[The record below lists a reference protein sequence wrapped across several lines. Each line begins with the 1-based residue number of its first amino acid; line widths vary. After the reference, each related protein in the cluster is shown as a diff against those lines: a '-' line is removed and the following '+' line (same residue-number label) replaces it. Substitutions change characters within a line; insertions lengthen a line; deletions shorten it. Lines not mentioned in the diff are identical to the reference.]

1 MQRDTAVSDG
11 VDVNALAAE
20 AVRLLEPQ
28 ARVHGVTVR
37 LESASTLPPVQV
49 DGTQIEQVML
59 NLMLNGDRGRGRP
72 PRARAARSSSPPR
85 RRRARS
91 RSPCATPAAGF
102 APGVERR
109 LFTPFFTTKSH
120 GLGLG
125 LAISRSIV
133 ECHGGR
139 LWAMSDPGTGATFRF
154 SLPQRRHRVRIGGC
168 VDVSDHS

>member
-1 MQRDTAVSDG
+1 MRDTGS
-11 VDVNALAAE
+11 
-20 AVRLLEPQ
+20 
-28 ARVHGVTVR
+28 
-37 LESASTLPPVQV
+37 
-49 DGTQIEQVML
+49 
-59 NLMLNGDRGRGRP
+59 
-72 PRARAARSSSPPR
+72 
-85 RRRARS
+85 
-91 RSPCATPAAGF
+91 GF

-154 SLPQRRHRVRIGGC
+154 SLPRDLPTARPSIGGC